1 VTSPTPPDDGQDPP
15 SPAPPFTTEVRDSS
29 IVEQWDVP
37 SRTYRR
43 YWCGVLVEE
52 RPFTDAEN
60 ASADQQIADET
71 RRATQAA
78 LLERARNDLATNQA
92 YLDLVAA
99 GTATTDDAVAQ
110 VATLS
115 RQALGFIRLTVGAD
129 LLDQLDQDP
138 VTDPTAPTDST
149 GG

>member
-1 VTSPTPPDDGQDPP
+1 MTGQRASEGEPAGSPT
-15 SPAPPFTTEVRDSS
+15 APPFTTERRDAS

-43 YWCGVLVEE
+43 YDCGALVEE

-60 ASADQQIADET
+60 ASADQAIADAE

-78 LLERARNDLATNQA
+78 LLERARQDLATNQA
-92 YLDLVAA
+92 YLDAVAA
-99 GTATTDDAVAQ
+99 GTVTTDDAVAQ
-110 VATLS
+110 VAVLT
-115 RQALGFIRLTVGAD
+115 RQALGFIRLTVGGP
-129 LLDQLDQDP
+129 LLDDLDQ
-138 VTDPTAPTDST
+138 T